1 MKLRLIAL
9 VPLLLG
15 CVSCA
20 ALLTARRQPWTV
32 IQSVGGLRVDEPVRQ
47 PDGSVFLPVVCN
59 ISGLDTITVKPTMI
73 NSAWVVKKIAVKCR
87 KGRIQIQ
94 VVTCVADN
102 KHTSVARGVVLG
114 EMPAGTY
121 QVEYLNTDG
130 STVGLR
136 EIMITDTNRSA
147 HGTR

>member
-1 MKLRLIAL
+1 M
-9 VPLLLG
+9 
-15 CVSCA
+15 
-20 ALLTARRQPWTV
+20 

-59 ISGLDTITVKPTMI
+59 ISGLDTITVKPIMI

-87 KGRIQIQ
+87 KDRIQIQ

-102 KHTSVARGVVLG
+102 KHTSVTRGVVLG

-121 QVEYLNTDG
+121 QVEYLNPDG

-136 EIMITDTNRSA
+136 EIMITDPKRSA